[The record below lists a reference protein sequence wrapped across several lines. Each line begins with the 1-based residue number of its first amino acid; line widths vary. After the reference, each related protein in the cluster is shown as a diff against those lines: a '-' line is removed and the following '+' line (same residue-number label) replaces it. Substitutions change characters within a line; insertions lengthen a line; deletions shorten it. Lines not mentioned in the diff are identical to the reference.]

1 MKRCILVG
9 VSTTVIAGCAV
20 NPQTGQP
27 EFSPAVK
34 TEFKSVFDNPDPCSN
49 NDRNIAAII
58 GAGAGAVVGHY
69 LGKNVAATVAG
80 TGIGALVGMMIGHA
94 MDERR
99 CNLYHIAQQYQMKLA
114 SAPIKAS
121 SIDAANGQGDVV
133 GLDVQMGGVD
143 DEFLPG
149 TATLTPRAKE
159 YLGKVADQYN
169 PKTFATSLDAQT
181 RNAQNARQTAA
192 AQSAN
197 QNAAAQRQLLIVGHS
212 DERDNM
218 SGPDLA
224 RLSEARAKAVAEVF
238 RQHGVP
244 AANIAYQGAGDSLPI
259 APNGTVQ
266 GRSDNN
272 RVEVVDVPNLDALKA
287 YASNRSANPANFA
300 VARQADPGASGQD
313 DWRTSDLAPTGAS
326 LTTPASLASNTPTTP
341 QPAAAIHKVT
351 RKKAVRAETTSAD
364 TTSNSAKSDVPGA
377 PSAQAVAST
386 SAHPA
391 NPVGAAGGLGFAGK
405 PLPASGYQVNLGA
418 SRDKS
423 SMFSFITDAHADTPV
438 IIGSCLQDRPHA
450 STLIR
455 SLATN
460 QPLKVEDSLPGL
472 YGQPWFGSQGDA
484 AVALLRVYVPSDAA
498 APVPPVT
505 AEIYRREGSG
515 YAVAPIAR
523 FRDAPVNV
531 YRGADATLY
540 RVFLQGS
547 AQCVDLRVPT
557 KSASGSGLVVYPWN
571 DAEYKAVVN
580 FSSKG

>member
-1 MKRCILVG
+1 M
-9 VSTTVIAGCAV
+9 IAGCAV

-27 EFSPAVK
+27 EFSSAVK

-49 NDRNIAAII
+49 NDRNIAAVI
-58 GAGAGAVVGHY
+58 GAGAGAVLGHY
-69 LGKNVAATVAG
+69 LGKNAAATVAG
-80 TGIGALVGMMIGHA
+80 TGLGAIVGMMIGHA

-121 SIDAANGQGDVV
+121 SIDAVNGEGNVV
-133 GLDVQMGGVD
+133 GLDVQMGGID

-149 TATLTPRAKE
+149 TATLTPRARE

-169 PKTFATSLDAQT
+169 PKMVATSLDAQA
-181 RNAQNARQTAA
+181 RNGQNAQQSTA
-192 AQSAN
+192 AQSAS
-197 QNAAAQRQLLIVGHS
+197 QSAAAQRQLLIVGHS

-259 APNGTVQ
+259 ASNGTAQ

-272 RVEVVDVPNLDALKA
+272 RVEVVDVPSLDALKA

-300 VARQADPGASGQD
+300 VARQAEPGASAQD
-313 DWRTSDLAPTGAS
+313 DLHTADLAPTGAS
-326 LTTPASLASNTPTTP
+326 LTTPA
-341 QPAAAIHKVT
+341 PAAAQASTTAHKAT
-351 RKKAVRAETTSAD
+351 RKKIAHSA
-364 TTSNSAKSDVPGA
+364 A
-377 PSAQAVAST
+377 PSPDMLSSAAT
-386 SAHPA
+386 SGVPDAA
-391 NPVGAAGGLGFAGK
+391 TARAGNSEGAATRFGFDGK
-405 PLPASGYQVNLGA
+405 PLGTTGYQVNLGA
-418 SRDKS
+418 ASDKS
-423 SMFSFITDAHADTPV
+423 SMFSFITAAHADTPV
-438 IIGSCLQDRPHA
+438 IIGSCLQDHPHT
-450 STLIR
+450 STPIR
-455 SLATN
+455 SLANN

-515 YAVAPIAR
+515 YAAAPIAR

-557 KSASGSGLVVYPWN
+557 KSASGSGLVVYPWK

>member
-9 VSTTVIAGCAV
+9 VSATAIAGCAV

-34 TEFKSVFDNPDPCSN
+34 TELKSVFDNPDPCSN
-49 NDRNIAAII
+49 NDRNIAAFV
-58 GAGAGAVVGHY
+58 GAGAGAVIGHY

-80 TGIGALVGMMIGHA
+80 SGIGAIVGMMIGHA

-114 SAPIKAS
+114 SAPIKAA
-121 SIDAANGQGDVV
+121 SINAANGEGDVV

-143 DEFLPG
+143 DEFLPC

-159 YLGKVADQYN
+159 YFGKVADQFN
-169 PKTFATSLDAQT
+169 PKTVATSLDAQT
-181 RNAQNARQTAA
+181 RSGQNAQQNLV
-192 AQSAN
+192 AQNVS
-197 QNAAAQRQLLIVGHS
+197 QKAAAQRQLLVVGHS
-212 DERDNM
+212 DERDNVP
-218 SGPDLA
+218 GADLA
-224 RLSEARAKAVAEVF
+224 RLSEARARAVAEVF

-244 AANIAYQGAGDSLPI
+244 ASNIAYQGAGDSLPI
-259 APNGTVQ
+259 APNGTAQ

-272 RVEVVDVPNLDALKA
+272 RVEVVDVPSLDALKA

-300 VARQADPGASGQD
+300 VAHQAGAGAADQD
-313 DWRTSDLAPTGAS
+313 DLHTSDAAPSGAS
-326 LTTPASLASNTPTTP
+326 LPAPALAAVPALTPAQTASPTRK
-341 QPAAAIHKVT
+341 AT
-351 RKKAVRAETTSAD
+351 RKKVARGEAPSAD
-364 TTSNSAKSDVPGA
+364 TMSGAVKSAASSSA
-377 PSAQAVAST
+377 SAQADASAT
-386 SAHPA
+386 ARAA
-391 NPVGAAGGLGFAGK
+391 NAAGGPGGFGFDGK
-405 PLPASGYQVNLGA
+405 PLGKTGYQVNLGA
-418 SRDKS
+418 AQDKS
-423 SMFSFITDAHADTPV
+423 SMLSFITAAHADTPV
-438 IIGSCLQDRPHA
+438 IIGSCLLDHPHA
-450 STLIR
+450 STPIR

-505 AEIYRREGSG
+505 AEIYHREGSG
-515 YAVAPIAR
+515 YAAIPVAR
-523 FRDAPVNV
+523 FSDAPVNV

-540 RVFLQGS
+540 RVFLHGS
-547 AQCVDLRVPT
+547 ARCVDLRVPT
-557 KSASGSGLVVYPWN
+557 KSAAGSGLVVYPWN

>member
-49 NDRNIAAII
+49 NDRNIAAVI
-58 GAGAGAVVGHY
+58 GAGAGAVLGHY
-69 LGKNVAATVAG
+69 LGKNAAATVAG
-80 TGIGALVGMMIGHA
+80 TGLGAIVGMMIGHA

-114 SAPIKAS
+114 SAPIKAA
-121 SIDAANGQGDVV
+121 SIDAANGQNDVV

-169 PKTFATSLDAQT
+169 PKLVATSLDAQA
-181 RNAQNARQTAA
+181 RNGQNAQQSAA
-192 AQSAN
+192 AQSAS
-197 QNAAAQRQLLIVGHS
+197 QGAAAQRQLLIVGHS

-259 APNGTVQ
+259 ASNGTAQ

-272 RVEVVDVPNLDALKA
+272 RVEVVDVPSLDALKA

-300 VARQADPGASGQD
+300 VARQAEPGASGQD
-313 DWRTSDLAPTGAS
+313 DLRTSDLAPTGAS
-326 LTTPASLASNTPTTP
+326 LTPPA
-341 QPAAAIHKVT
+341 PAAAQASTTTQTATATHKTT
-351 RKKAVRAETTSAD
+351 RKKIARSAAPSAD
-364 TTSNSAKSDVPGA
+364 TLSSAATSGVPGA
-377 PSAQAVAST
+377 ASAQAVAST
-386 SAHPA
+386 TARAGNSG
-391 NPVGAAGGLGFAGK
+391 GAAGGFGFDGK
-405 PLPASGYQVNLGA
+405 PLGTTGYQVNLGA
-418 SRDKS
+418 ASDKS
-423 SMFSFITDAHADTPV
+423 SMFSFITAAHADTPV
-438 IIGSCLQDRPHA
+438 IIGSCLQDHPHT
-450 STLIR
+450 STPIR

-505 AEIYRREGSG
+505 AEIYRREGGG
-515 YAVAPIAR
+515 YAAAPIAR

-557 KSASGSGLVVYPWN
+557 KSASGSGLVVYPWK

>member
-20 NPQTGQP
+20 NPHTGQP
-27 EFSPAVK
+27 EFSSAVK

-49 NDRNIAAII
+49 NDRNIAAVI
-58 GAGAGAVVGHY
+58 GAGAGAVLGHY
-69 LGKNVAATVAG
+69 LGKNAAATVAG
-80 TGIGALVGMMIGHA
+80 TGLGAIVGMMIGHA

-121 SIDAANGQGDVV
+121 SIDAANGQGNVV

-149 TATLTPRAKE
+149 TATLTPRARE

-169 PKTFATSLDAQT
+169 PKMVATSLDAQA
-181 RNAQNARQTAA
+181 RNGQNAQQSAA
-192 AQSAN
+192 AQSAS
-197 QNAAAQRQLLIVGHS
+197 QSAAAQRQLLIVGHS

-259 APNGTVQ
+259 ASNGTAQ

-272 RVEVVDVPNLDALKA
+272 RVEVVDVPSLDALKA

-300 VARQADPGASGQD
+300 VARQAEPGASAQD
-313 DWRTSDLAPTGAS
+313 DLHTADLAPTDAS
-326 LTTPASLASNTPTTP
+326 LTTPG
-341 QPAAAIHKVT
+341 PAAAQASTAAHKAT
-351 RKKAVRAETTSAD
+351 RKKIAHSA
-364 TTSNSAKSDVPGA
+364 A
-377 PSAQAVAST
+377 PSPDMLASAAT
-386 SAHPA
+386 TGVPDAATARAGNSE
-391 NPVGAAGGLGFAGK
+391 GAAKGFGFDGK
-405 PLPASGYQVNLGA
+405 PLGATGYQVNLGA
-418 SRDKS
+418 ASDKS
-423 SMFSFITDAHADTPV
+423 SMFSFITAAHADTPV
-438 IIGSCLQDRPHA
+438 IIGSCLQDHPHT
-450 STLIR
+450 STPIR
-455 SLATN
+455 SLANN

-498 APVPPVT
+498 APVPSVT

-515 YAVAPIAR
+515 YAAAPIAR

-557 KSASGSGLVVYPWN
+557 KSASGSGLVVYPWK